1 MTSFIDSWQYTT
13 LLDIAKESFNAIDRQ
28 RVTEEH
34 VIGVDNH
41 NRLMVSTVFS
51 AITIEAALNDYV
63 LVHCNF
69 LERPYLQGV
78 FGDITTDYLC
88 GSIQKKI
95 NLVRDHW
102 PDKFPDHLLKDV
114 RELFRIRN
122 RIAHQSGKF
131 VPAFES
137 DSGNAMMTNRPITS
151 SEMQHM
157 LRHYDIAKDF
167 LSRFWLPSTRELLY
181 RRDASH
187 GGDDSEKSD

>member
-1 MTSFIDSWQYTT
+1 
-13 LLDIAKESFNAIDRQ
+13 
-28 RVTEEH
+28 
-34 VIGVDNH
+34 
-41 NRLMVSTVFS
+41 MVSTVFS

-63 LVHCNF
+63 LIHCNF

-78 FGDITTDYLC
+78 FGDITTDYLR

-102 PDKFPDHLLKDV
+102 PDKFPDHLLNDV

-122 RIAHQSGKF
+122 RIAHQSGEF

-151 SEMQHM
+151 SEMQHT

-167 LSRFWLPSTRELLY
+167 LSRFWLPGTRELLY

-187 GGDDSEKSD
+187 GGDESEKSDGHEAANQAL